1 MATKNKYSNIDLSK
15 YDAGYKASQDV
26 INAQNQKLAA
36 ENAVTNYGDFNYG
49 RQDAYDQA
57 INALTNREKFKYDL
71 NGDALYQQYKDQYIT
86 QGKQAM
92 MDTMGQASAMTG
104 GYGNSYAA
112 TVGNQTYQGY
122 LQQLNNKIP
131 ELYQLALDKYNSEG
145 DQLAQT
151 YGVLAQD
158 RQTAYGEWGDTYNR
172 LVGERDYS
180 SNEYNNAYNRDYT
193 TWNDNKTYDTSQYWN
208 EYSTG
213 YQAERDAIA
222 DAQWQK
228 QFDAEQAWKQKEYD
242 EAIRQYNEQMALQRQ
257 QLAAS
262 RSSYSSGGSGG
273 TSGGTVSGT
282 GSSTAIPASAKQAA
296 LSAYNSKG
304 EKGLDQWLDDNSNY
318 DAQAIISYVSQYGD
332 APNSKS
338 LGDRTWTVTDDGGT
352 NWGWGV
358 DNNAKLTDHYGN
370 TYTAKEL
377 KSQLIANGYT
387 EKQANAFLAK
397 YDLYSGFNK

>member
-1 MATKNKYSNIDLSK
+1 MATKNKYTNIDLSK
-15 YDAGYKASQDV
+15 YSAGYKASKDV

-36 ENAVTNYGDFNYG
+36 ENAVKNYGDFNYG
-49 RQDAYDQA
+49 KQDAYDQA

-92 MDTMGQASAMTG
+92 MDTIGQASAMTG

-131 ELYQLALDKYNSEG
+131 ELYQLALEKYNSEG

-158 RQTAYGEWGDTYNR
+158 RQTAYGEWGDKYNR

-208 EYSTG
+208 EYNTG

-228 QFDAEQAWKQKEYD
+228 QFD
-242 EAIRQYNEQMALQRQ
+242 EAKRQYDEQMALQKQ

-262 RSSYSSGGSGG
+262 QARSYSGGGSGG
-273 TSGGTVSGT
+273 T
-282 GSSTAIPASAKQAA
+282 GSDAKEQAKPKLEDTKNAQLFRASILTNREFARR
-296 LSAYNSKG
+296 S
-304 EKGLDQWLDDNSNY
+304 
-318 DAQAIISYVSQYGD
+318 SYKNQYG
-332 APNSKS
+332 SY
-338 LGDRTWTVTDDGGT
+338 
-352 NWGWGV
+352 
-358 DNNAKLTDHYGN
+358 NNYVKATLEKWVN
-370 TYTAKEL
+370 N
-377 KSQLIANGYT
+377 SQLNTDEAAYL
-387 EKQANAFLAK
+387 KA
-397 YDLYSGFNK
+397 YYGF

>member
-1 MATKNKYSNIDLSK
+1 MATKNKYTNIDLSK
-15 YDAGYKASQDV
+15 YSAGYKASQDV

-36 ENAVTNYGDFNYG
+36 ENAVKNYGDFNYG
-49 RQDAYDQA
+49 KQDAYDQA
-57 INALTNREKFKYDL
+57 INALTNREKFSYDL

-92 MDTMGQASAMTG
+92 MDTIGQASALTG

-131 ELYQLALDKYNSEG
+131 ELYQLALEKYNSEG

-158 RQTAYGEWGDTYNR
+158 RQNAYGEWGDKYNR

-208 EYSTG
+208 EYNTG
-213 YQAERDAIA
+213 YQADRDAIA

-228 QFDAEQAWKQKEYD
+228 QFD
-242 EAIRQYNEQMALQRQ
+242 EAKRQYDEQMALQKQ

-262 RSSYSSGGSGG
+262 QARSYSSGGSVSD
-273 TSGGTVSGT
+273 SGSDDETVG
-282 GSSTAIPASAKQAA
+282 AKQKLEETENTKLFRASIRTKTEYQR
-296 LSAYNSKG
+296 LSNTERRNGGNPPSY
-304 EKGLDQWLDDNSNY
+304 EDY
-318 DAQAIISYVSQYGD
+318 IID
-332 APNSKS
+332 T
-338 LGDRTWTVTDDGGT
+338 LERW
-352 NWGWGV
+352 V
-358 DNNAKLTDHYGN
+358 DSGKLTEAEGDYLVSYYN
-370 TYTAKEL
+370 
-377 KSQLIANGYT
+377 
-387 EKQANAFLAK
+387 F
-397 YDLYSGFNK
+397 

>member
-1 MATKNKYSNIDLSK
+1 MATKNKYTNIDLSK
-15 YDAGYKASQDV
+15 YSAGYKASQDV

-49 RQDAYDQA
+49 KQDAYDKA
-57 INALTNREKFKYDL
+57 LEALTNREKFTYDL

-92 MDTMGQASAMTG
+92 MDTIGQASAMTG

-131 ELYQLALDKYNSEG
+131 ELYQLALEKYNSEG
-145 DQLAQT
+145 DQLAQK

-158 RQTAYGEWGDTYNR
+158 RQTAYGEWGDKYNR

-193 TWNDNKTYDTSQYWN
+193 TWNDNRSYDTSQYWN
-208 EYSTG
+208 EYNTG

-228 QFDAEQAWKQKEYD
+228 QFD
-242 EAIRQYNEQMALQRQ
+242 EAKRQYEEQMALQKQ

-262 RSSYSSGGSGG
+262 QARSYSGGGSGG
-273 TSGGTVSGT
+273 T
-282 GSSTAIPASAKQAA
+282 GSDSNEQSKPKLQDSEKAKMFRASIRTKNEFARGN
-296 LSAYNSKG
+296 NSDK
-304 EKGLDQWLDDNSNY
+304 K
-318 DAQAIISYVSQYGD
+318 
-332 APNSKS
+332 K
-338 LGDRTWTVTDDGGT
+338 
-352 NWGWGV
+352 
-358 DNNAKLTDHYGN
+358 YGN
-370 TYTAKEL
+370 YNAYVKGKIEEWTNNGQLNTNEAAYL
-377 KSQLIANGYT
+377 KAY
-387 EKQANAFLAK
+387 
-397 YDLYSGFNK
+397 YGF

>member
-15 YDAGYKASQDV
+15 YDAGYQASQNV

-36 ENAVTNYGDFNYG
+36 ENAVSNYGDFNYG

-92 MDTMGQASAMTG
+92 MDTIGQASAMTG

-158 RQTAYGEWGDTYNR
+158 RQTAYGEWGDKYNR
-172 LVGERDYS
+172 LVGERDYA

-193 TWNDNKTYDTSQYWN
+193 TWNDNKNYDTTQYWN
-208 EYSTG
+208 EYNTG
-213 YQAERDAIA
+213 YQADRDAIA

-228 QFDAEQAWKQKEYD
+228 QFDAEQTWKQKEFD
-242 EAIRQYNEQMALQRQ
+242 EALRQYNEKMALERE
-257 QLAAS
+257 QLALSRAKVYSGGGSDSGSSDSGTDTQAKPKLEETKNTKLFRAS
-262 RSSYSSGGSGG
+262 IRTKTEYQRLSNTERRNGGNPSSYEDYIKD
-273 TSGGTVSGT
+273 T
-282 GSSTAIPASAKQAA
+282 
-296 LSAYNSKG
+296 LNR
-304 EKGLDQWLDDNSNY
+304 WL
-318 DAQAIISYVSQYGD
+318 
-332 APNSKS
+332 K
-338 LGDRTWTVTDDGGT
+338 
-352 NWGWGV
+352 
-358 DNNAKLTDHYGN
+358 
-370 TYTAKEL
+370 
-377 KSQLIANGYT
+377 T
-387 EKQANAFLAK
+387 EKLEPEEAAYLKA
-397 YDLYSGFNK
+397 YYGF

>member
-1 MATKNKYSNIDLSK
+1 MATKKKYSNIDLSK
-15 YDAGYKASQDV
+15 YNSGYKASQDV
-26 INAQNQKLAA
+26 VNAQNQKLAA
-36 ENAVTNYGDFNYG
+36 ENAVKNYGDFNYG
-49 RQDAYDQA
+49 KQDAYDQA

-71 NGDALYQQYKDQYIT
+71 NGDALYQQYKDQYVT

-92 MDTMGQASAMTG
+92 MDTIGQASAMTG

-131 ELYQLALDKYNSEG
+131 ELYQLALEKYNSEG

-158 RQTAYGEWGDTYNR
+158 RQTAYGEWGDKYNR

-208 EYSTG
+208 EYNTG

-228 QFDAEQAWKQKEYD
+228 QFD
-242 EAIRQYNEQMALQRQ
+242 EAKRQYDEQMALQKQ
-257 QLAAS
+257 KA
-262 RSSYSSGGSGG
+262 SYSSSGG
-273 TSGGTVSGT
+273 GGGGIDEETEEEKPKAQETEKTKLFRASIRTKSEYQRLSNTERRNGGNPSSYEDYIIDTLERWVDSG
-282 GSSTAIPASAKQAA
+282 
-296 LSAYNSKG
+296 
-304 EKGLDQWLDDNSNY
+304 
-318 DAQAIISYVSQYGD
+318 
-332 APNSKS
+332 
-338 LGDRTWTVTDDGGT
+338 
-352 NWGWGV
+352 
-358 DNNAKLTDHYGN
+358 KLTEAEGDYLVSYYN
-370 TYTAKEL
+370 L
-377 KSQLIANGYT
+377 
-387 EKQANAFLAK
+387 
-397 YDLYSGFNK
+397 

>member
-1 MATKNKYSNIDLSK
+1 MATKNKYTNIDLSK
-15 YDAGYKASQDV
+15 YSAGYKASKDV

-36 ENAVTNYGDFNYG
+36 ENAVKNYGDFNYG
-49 RQDAYDQA
+49 KQDAYDQA

-71 NGDALYQQYKDQYIT
+71 NGDALYQQYKDQYVT

-92 MDTMGQASAMTG
+92 MDTIGQASAMTG

-131 ELYQLALDKYNSEG
+131 ELYQLALEKYNSEG

-158 RQTAYGEWGDTYNR
+158 RQTAYGEWGDKYNR

-193 TWNDNKTYDTSQYWN
+193 TWNDNRTYDTSQYWN
-208 EYSTG
+208 EYNTG

-228 QFDAEQAWKQKEYD
+228 QYEAEQAWKQKEYD
-242 EAIRQYNEQMALQRQ
+242 EAVRQFNAQMALQREQ
-257 QLAAS
+257 MYARSYGGGGIEDEEVEEEAKPKLEETENTKLFKAS
-262 RSSYSSGGSGG
+262 ILTNREFARRSSYKQQYGS
-273 TSGGTVSGT
+273 
-282 GSSTAIPASAKQAA
+282 
-296 LSAYNSKG
+296 
-304 EKGLDQWLDDNSNY
+304 Y
-318 DAQAIISYVSQYGD
+318 DAYVKETLEKWVNSGQLDPAEGDYLAI
-332 APNSKS
+332 
-338 LGDRTWTVTDDGGT
+338 
-352 NWGWGV
+352 
-358 DNNAKLTDHYGN
+358 HYF
-370 TYTAKEL
+370 K
-377 KSQLIANGYT
+377 
-387 EKQANAFLAK
+387 
-397 YDLYSGFNK
+397 

>member
-1 MATKNKYSNIDLSK
+1 MATNKKYSNIDLSK
-15 YDAGYKASQDV
+15 YSAGYKESQDV

-36 ENAVTNYGDFNYG
+36 ENAVKNYGDFNYG

-92 MDTMGQASAMTG
+92 MDTMGQASALTG

-158 RQTAYGEWGDTYNR
+158 RQNSYGEWGDKYNR

-193 TWNDNKTYDTSQYWN
+193 TFNDNRSHDTTQYWN

-213 YQAERDAIA
+213 YQADRDAIA

-228 QFDAEQAWKQKEYD
+228 QFDAEQTWKQKEFD

-257 QLAAS
+257 QLAA
-262 RSSYSSGGSGG
+262 RSYSGGGSGG
-273 TSGGTVSGT
+273 DSDGDEGTPKPKAQETEKTKLFRASIRTKSEYQRLSNTERRNGGNP
-282 GSSTAIPASAKQAA
+282 SS
-296 LSAYNSKG
+296 Y
-304 EKGLDQWLDDNSNY
+304 ED
-318 DAQAIISYVSQYGD
+318 YVKD
-332 APNSKS
+332 T
-338 LGDRTWTVTDDGGT
+338 LERWV
-352 NWGWGV
+352 
-358 DNNAKLTDHYGN
+358 NNGKLTEAEGDYLVSYYN
-370 TYTAKEL
+370 FK
-377 KSQLIANGYT
+377 
-387 EKQANAFLAK
+387 
-397 YDLYSGFNK
+397 

>member
-1 MATKNKYSNIDLSK
+1 MATKNKYTNIDLSK
-15 YDAGYKASQDV
+15 YSAGYKASKDV

-36 ENAVTNYGDFNYG
+36 ENAVKNYGDFNYG
-49 RQDAYDQA
+49 KQDAYDQA

-71 NGDALYQQYKDQYIT
+71 NGDALYQQYKDQYVT

-92 MDTMGQASAMTG
+92 MDTIGQASALTG

-131 ELYQLALDKYNSEG
+131 ELYQLALEKYNSEG

-158 RQTAYGEWGDTYNR
+158 RQTAYGEWGDKYNR

-193 TWNDNKTYDTSQYWN
+193 TWNDNRTYDTSQYWN
-208 EYSTG
+208 EYNTG

-228 QFDAEQAWKQKEYD
+228 QFD
-242 EAIRQYNEQMALQRQ
+242 EAKRQYDEQMALQKQ
-257 QLAAS
+257 KAS
-262 RSSYSSGGSGG
+262 YSSSGGGGGSSYSYSPSGSDETSTG
-273 TSGGTVSGT
+273 T
-282 GSSTAIPASAKQAA
+282 TAQVPASALQAA
-296 LSAYNSKG
+296 LKLYNAKG
-304 EKGLDQWLDDNSNY
+304 QQGVEQYLDENPNY
-318 DAQAIISYVSQYGD
+318 DAATVINYCKQYGD
-332 APNSKS
+332 INNSKS
-338 LGDRTWTVTDDGGT
+338 FGDRTWTVVDDGGI
-352 NWGWGV
+352 NWFGGV
-358 DNNAKLTDHYGN
+358 DNNAKLQDHYGN
-370 TYTAKEL
+370 TYTAKQL
-377 KSQLIANGYT
+377 KAKLKESGYSD
-387 EKQANAFLAK
+387 KQANDFLKK
-397 YDLYSGFNK
+397 YGVYK

>member
-1 MATKNKYSNIDLSK
+1 MATKKKYSNIDLSK
-15 YDAGYKASQDV
+15 YNSGYKASQDV
-26 INAQNQKLAA
+26 VNAQNQKLNA

-92 MDTMGQASAMTG
+92 MDTIGQASAMTG

-208 EYSTG
+208 EYNTG
-213 YQAERDAIA
+213 YQADRDAIA

-228 QFDAEQAWKQKEYD
+228 QFDAEQAWKQKEFD
-242 EAIRQYNEQMALQRQ
+242 EALRQYNEQMALQKQ
-257 QLAAS
+257 KV
-262 RSSYSSGGSGG
+262 SYSSGGSGG
-273 TSGGTVSGT
+273 TSGGTGGGT
-282 GSSTAIPASAKQAA
+282 GSGETASGNGKTSVPSSALQAA
-296 LSAYNSKG
+296 LKLYNANG
-304 EKGLDQWLDDNSNY
+304 QQGVDQYLDENPNY
-318 DAQAIISYVSQYGD
+318 DAATIINYCKQYGD
-332 APNSKS
+332 IQNSKS
-338 LGDRTWTVTDDGGT
+338 FGDRKWTVVDDGGI
-352 NWGWGV
+352 NWFGGV
-358 DNNAKLTDHYGN
+358 DNNAKLQDHYGN
-370 TYTAKEL
+370 TYTAKQL
-377 KSQLIANGYT
+377 KAKLKESGYSD
-387 EKQANAFLAK
+387 KQANDFLKK
-397 YDLYSGFNK
+397 YEVYK